1 MDLPPL
7 PLVWWIAPIGSFVS
21 LIFAFIFYREVIKQ
35 SEGTPAMVEIAQAVR
50 DGAMAYLKQQYKIVG
65 IVFAIL

>member
-35 SEGTPAMVEIAQAVR
+35 SEGTPAMVWLECLRFV
-50 DGAMAYLKQQYKIVG
+50 
-65 IVFAIL
+65 